1 MLEMRWLGASYKNA
15 LKNKPCQKWVI
26 YDHSECRQGNLRR
39 DENRCCFLLAFPPP
53 DRSDVLSSRAC
64 ARGSFPTRGSPL
76 SSYAPSL
83 PSAQSLGVWRPDLWL
98 CCRSRRGAGKD
109 LPACGVLSTARFS
122 ALPVASVG
130 RKMELSLPGR
140 HWLSYIPLWNLHCS
154 ATSRP
159 RFLNAFYPL
168 HRVVLLSIICSVR
181 NGSSDLLS
189 TYCVPCTKFFMRM
202 ISLDFQNW
210 YE

>member
-1 MLEMRWLGASYKNA
+1 MSDLWSLRVSAGKS
-15 LKNKPCQKWVI
+15 QK
-26 YDHSECRQGNLRR
+26 RR
-39 DENRCCFLLAFPPP
+39 ELTLLLAGISATLQVWRAFLLGMCKRELSHEGLP
-53 DRSDVLSSRAC
+53 SVLLCSLSSLRSKPGWLE
-64 ARGSFPTRGSPL
+64 ARPVVMLQKP
-76 SSYAPSL
+76 A
-83 PSAQSLGVWRPDLWL
+83 
-98 CCRSRRGAGKD
+98 GAGKD
-109 LPACGVLSTARFS
+109 CWACGVLSTALFG

-140 HWLSYIPLWNLHCS
+140 HWLSYIPPWNLHCS

-159 RFLNAFYPL
+159 RFLNIFYPL
-168 HRVVLLSIICSVR
+168 HRVVLLSITCSVR

-189 TYCVPCTKFFMRM
+189 TYCVPCTKFPMWM